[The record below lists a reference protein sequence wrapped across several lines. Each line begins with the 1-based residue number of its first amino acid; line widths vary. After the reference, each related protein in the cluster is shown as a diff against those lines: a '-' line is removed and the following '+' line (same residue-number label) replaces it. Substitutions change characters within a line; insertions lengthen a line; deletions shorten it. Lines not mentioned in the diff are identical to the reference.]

1 MRLRRLLRLVPRRR
15 RRGGFLCFG
24 KVVLLVWIYPGRLLV
39 IFFHCYILLLSLLLL
54 AWCVQD
60 TCIYGGGRNGAGWGG
75 GRDDRPVAMVN
86 SRTRTCKRDE
96 RRDGGVVIQL
106 LIYKSSSAGL
116 FALCVCWRMHK
127 LSFIFVIF
135 GISLVSEDVLAVCLE
150 RLGRRA
156 SSDFLPPN
164 EEERKTSQ
172 DALPTTHPFI
182 ATGSQVHKSSK
193 TVDDGEPFVKRQTKT
208 YTTLYP
214 PPPPPKL
221 SDNPPRKVSGPP
233 SFSISSSLSLLLS
246 SRWEHHHHHPAAA
259 DWRRRRWE
267 LGSSTPGTEHGRLL

>member
-1 MRLRRLLRLVPRRR
+1 M
-15 RRGGFLCFG
+15 
-24 KVVLLVWIYPGRLLV
+24 
-39 IFFHCYILLLSLLLL
+39 
-54 AWCVQD
+54 
-60 TCIYGGGRNGAGWGG
+60 
-75 GRDDRPVAMVN
+75 
-86 SRTRTCKRDE
+86 
-96 RRDGGVVIQL
+96 
-106 LIYKSSSAGL
+106 
-116 FALCVCWRMHK
+116 
-127 LSFIFVIF
+127 FVIF

-214 PPPPPKL
+214 PPPPKL
-221 SDNPPRKVSGPP
+221 SDSPPRKVFGPP
-233 SFSISSSLSLLLS
+233 FFSISSSLSLLLS

-259 DWRRRRWE
+259 DWMRRRRRRRRWE
-267 LGSSTPGTEHGRLL
+267 LGSSTPGTEHGRLLQVPATKAAEVGVGGVQGV

>member
-1 MRLRRLLRLVPRRR
+1 M
-15 RRGGFLCFG
+15 
-24 KVVLLVWIYPGRLLV
+24 
-39 IFFHCYILLLSLLLL
+39 
-54 AWCVQD
+54 
-60 TCIYGGGRNGAGWGG
+60 
-75 GRDDRPVAMVN
+75 
-86 SRTRTCKRDE
+86 
-96 RRDGGVVIQL
+96 
-106 LIYKSSSAGL
+106 
-116 FALCVCWRMHK
+116 
-127 LSFIFVIF
+127 FVIF

-193 TVDDGEPFVKRQTKT
+193 TVDDGDPFVKRQTKT
-208 YTTLYP
+208 HTTLYP

-259 DWRRRRWE
+259 DWRRRRRRRRWE
-267 LGSSTPGTEHGRLL
+267 LGSSAPGTEHGRLL